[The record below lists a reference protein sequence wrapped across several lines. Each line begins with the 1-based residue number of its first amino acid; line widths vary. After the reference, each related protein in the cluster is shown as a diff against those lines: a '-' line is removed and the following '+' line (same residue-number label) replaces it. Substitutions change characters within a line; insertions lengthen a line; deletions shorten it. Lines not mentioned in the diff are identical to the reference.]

1 MAASR
6 LGDNAAFGVEPQ
18 GYGCRIDWQRGP
30 QNYREATRQTADLAS
45 SPGKRFHYGGIVAG
59 TGITRW
65 PGSHNGYIAS

>member
-1 MAASR
+1 MPLLALNRKDTGAESIGSAAPR
-6 LGDNAAFGVEPQ
+6 T
-18 GYGCRIDWQRGP
+18 
-30 QNYREATRQTADLAS
+30 YREATRQTADLAS